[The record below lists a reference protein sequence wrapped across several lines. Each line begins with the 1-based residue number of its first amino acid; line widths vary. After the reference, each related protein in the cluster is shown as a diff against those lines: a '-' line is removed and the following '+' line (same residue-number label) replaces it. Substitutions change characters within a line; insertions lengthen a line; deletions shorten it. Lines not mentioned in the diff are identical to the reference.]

1 MSHIHFSNVYGVLLI
16 AVAGLSVVGPWFAAL
31 ISALKNE
38 KLDSTMKLVWVFVIF
53 ALFIFGALLYFAV
66 APKRLNRIE
75 RGMAELHL
83 RKRQLAKRA
92 RKAAEGGIEAT
103 KLIV

>member
-1 MSHIHFSNVYGVLLI
+1 MSHFNFSSVYGVLLI
-16 AVAGLSVVGPWFAAL
+16 AVAGMSVVVPWLAAL
-31 ISALKNE
+31 ISALRNE

-53 ALFIFGALLYFAV
+53 ALNIFGAFIYFLV

-75 RGMAELHL
+75 RGMAELHH
-83 RKRQLAKRA
+83 RKRQLAKQA
-92 RKAAEGGIEAT
+92 RKAAAGGVEPT